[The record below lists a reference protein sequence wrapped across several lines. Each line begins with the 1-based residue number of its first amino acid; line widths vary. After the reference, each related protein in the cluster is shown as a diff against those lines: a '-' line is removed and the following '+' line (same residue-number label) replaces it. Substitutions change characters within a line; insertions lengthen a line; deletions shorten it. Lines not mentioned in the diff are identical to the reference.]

1 MGNKVDYSAAFQLH
15 GKVAIVTGAG
25 GNLGAEMCAA
35 LSAAPSTLLVK
46 FVCGHSDRGNYSG
59 PRNTLHR

>member
-1 MGNKVDYSAAFQLH
+1 MGNNVDYNAAFQLH

-35 LSAAPSTLLVK
+35 LSAVGASVIATDVNEQMCLM
-46 FVCGHSDRGNYSG
+46 CYS
-59 PRNTLHR
+59 